1 MLKIKL
7 NQKQEMKKLLLLSI
21 AIITLNSCSSD
32 DSENNPNLSFN
43 ITSTNLLASSEIN
56 ATNTSTNY
64 NGNYTWEVTSAFGT
78 ETFST
83 ENLTFNANRVADYT
97 IKLKTSSNEFETEQ
111 SITTTQPTRLEL
123 KKLTLQDIPQ
133 NYSVLYFQINRISTS
148 GSSTIFTSATRQ
160 NISSLAPSV
169 VNWNID
175 VANGIYNL
183 TDGND
188 VNDINAYQIE
198 FFDENDNLV
207 TILNSFGNLYDV
219 NSEYVAGQVEI
230 TTTSTNCNNCDYF
243 EVLADF
249 GFRN

>member
-1 MLKIKL
+1 
-7 NQKQEMKKLLLLSI
+7 MKKLLLLSI

-64 NGNYTWEVTSAFGT
+64 NGNYIWEVSSAFGT

-83 ENLTFNANRVADYT
+83 QNLTFNANRVADYT

-111 SITTTQPTRLEL
+111 SITTTQPTRLEF
-123 KKLTLQDIPQ
+123 KKLTLKDIPQ
-133 NYSVLYFQINRISTS
+133 NYSALYFQINRISTS
-148 GSSTIFTSATRQ
+148 GSTTIYTSATRQ
-160 NISSLAPSV
+160 NISALAPSV
-169 VNWNID
+169 VDWNID
-175 VANGIYNL
+175 IVNGIYNL
-183 TDGND
+183 TDGSD
-188 VNDINAYQIE
+188 VNDLNAYQIE
-198 FFDENDNLV
+198 FFDSNNNLV
-207 TILNSFGNLYDV
+207 TKLNSFDNLYTT
-219 NSEYVAGQVEI
+219 NSEYLAGEI
-230 TTTSTNCNNCDYF
+230 ELTTNSNNCNNCDYF

>member
-1 MLKIKL
+1 MR
-7 NQKQEMKKLLLLSI
+7 KLLLLSI

-32 DSENNPNLSFN
+32 DGENNPNLSFT

-64 NGNYTWEVTSAFGT
+64 NGNYIWEVSSSFGT
-78 ETFST
+78 ESFTT
-83 ENLTFNANRVADYT
+83 ENLTFTANRVSDYT
-97 IKLKTSSNEFETEQ
+97 IKLKTSSSEFETEQ
-111 SITTTQPTRLEL
+111 TITTTQPTRLEF

-133 NYSVLYFQINRISTS
+133 NYSALYFQINRISTS
-148 GSSTIFTSATRQ
+148 GSTTIYTSATRQ

-175 VANGIYNL
+175 MANGIYNL
-183 TDGND
+183 TDGSD
-188 VNDINAYQIE
+188 VNDLNVYQIE
-198 FFDENDNLV
+198 FFDGNDNLV
-207 TILNSFGNLYDV
+207 TKLNTFDNLYDM
-219 NSEYVAGQVEI
+219 NSQYVAGEIEI